1 MVNKTFIT
9 GTLIWYYYICH
20 REVWFMSRQL
30 IPWQE
35 NPFIEVGR
43 LISEN
48 SYEKERKEV
57 RVENIVIDLLRTD
70 KENIVICEIKKS
82 SHFEKSAKMQLLY
95 YLFKLKQLGIEAT
108 GQILFPKEKKRIQV
122 VLTKDLENEILD
134 VSNKINLIIQ
144 MDTPPQL
151 KRLKFCS
158 KCGYQEFCWA

>member
-1 MVNKTFIT
+1 
-9 GTLIWYYYICH
+9 
-20 REVWFMSRQL
+20 MSRQL